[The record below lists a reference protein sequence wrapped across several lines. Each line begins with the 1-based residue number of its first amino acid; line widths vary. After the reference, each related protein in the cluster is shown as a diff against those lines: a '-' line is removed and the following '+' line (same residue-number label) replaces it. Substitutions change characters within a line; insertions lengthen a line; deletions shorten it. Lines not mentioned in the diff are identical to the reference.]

1 LNYGLA
7 HKGGKGPVYVVSV
20 SGPKMYPNNFSDWMD
35 RAASNTQL
43 YQIITVDGGKLLY
56 QAFTTTGALYDAFS
70 LQKKKNG
77 QNAFMDLAPK
87 EVPESVELPQAER
100 QKLSEEEIKKYR
112 QRYQE
117 YLQKKKRQ

>member
-1 LNYGLA
+1 
-7 HKGGKGPVYVVSV
+7 
-20 SGPKMYPNNFSDWMD
+20 
-35 RAASNTQL
+35 
-43 YQIITVDGGKLLY
+43 VDGGKLLY

-100 QKLSEEEIKKYR
+100 QKLSEEEIKAYR